1 MKKYV
6 MDFLR
11 RGIMACGLGPL
22 VLAVLYLILFHQG
35 AIEVVTVEQVCTG
48 IFSLSALAFIA
59 GAMNAIFQIE
69 RLPLM
74 VAMLIQGSVLFISY
88 LVTYL
93 LNDWL
98 EWGVLPILV
107 FTGIFVVGYLAIWLI
122 ISAIIKKD
130 TEKLNGI
137 LKQKRQAANDR

>member
-22 VLAVLYLILFHQG
+22 VLAVIYLIMFRCG
-35 AIEVVTVEQVCTG
+35 VIEVLTVEQVCTG

-98 EWGVLPILV
+98 EWGTAAILV
-107 FTGIFVVGYLAIWLI
+107 FSGIFVFGYLAIWAVI
-122 ISAIIKKD
+122 YRVIRKN
-130 TEKLNGI
+130 TEKLNQK
-137 LKQKRQAANDR
+137 LKERNQKPAG

>member
-22 VLAVLYLILFHQG
+22 VLAVIYLIMFRCG
-35 AIEVVTVEQVCTG
+35 VIEVLTVEQVCTG

-74 VAMLIQGSVLFISY
+74 LSMLIQGSVLFISY

-137 LKQKRQAANDR
+137 LKQKRQAAND